1 MQAAASIWS
10 PPSRFTHVT
19 CLKVVPPPHNSLQ
32 TCQSASC
39 QLGCKAGTLGAGV
52 VGAGEE
58 GAGVLGDGVGRD
70 IVTDSTILPFKMV
83 PLCTVAWKVAIE
95 AAGINIFSTTLPAS
109 IITLTSDSSTK
120 SLAAIVA
127 RMELSTDESYS
138 SIAPAMI
145 RNNVAYVGSVGR
157 TVGAGVGA
165 GLGAE
170 DGEGEGDDVGNDE
183 GAGVGSGVGG
193 GVASTSVGVGVVGVE
208 VVGSLVGAGVGL
220 EDGEG
225 VGALLGEG
233 LGVGVDVSVQP
244 ETVYGL
250 ASVQA

>member
-1 MQAAASIWS
+1 MQAALSILS
-10 PPSRFTHVT
+10 PPSEFTHVT

-39 QLGCKAGTLGAGV
+39 QFGCKAGTLGTGV

-58 GAGVLGDGVGRD
+58 GDGVGRD
-70 IVTDSTILPFKMV
+70 VVTDSTILPFKMV
-83 PLCTVAWKVAIE
+83 PLCTVVWKVAIE
-95 AAGINIFSTTLPAS
+95 SAGIDIFSTTLPAS
-109 IITLTSDSSTK
+109 IITLTSDSSSR

-127 RMELSTDESYS
+127 RMELSTYELYS
-138 SIAPAMI
+138 SIAPAII
-145 RNNVAYVGSVGR
+145 RNTVTYVGSVGR
-157 TVGAGVGA
+157 TVRAGVGA

-170 DGEGEGDDVGNDE
+170 DGEGEGADVGDDE

-193 GVASTSVGVGVVGVE
+193 SVASTSVGVRVVGVE
-208 VVGSLVGAGVGL
+208 VVGSLVGPGVGL

-225 VGALLGEG
+225 VGTLLGAG
-233 LGVGVDVSVQP
+233 VGVGVDVSVQP
-244 ETVYGL
+244 ETVYGP